1 MLSAAW
7 SFMLPFHPYPTQCED
22 RCKVRACLPT
32 PKRGA
37 LPLPGGLPA
46 DLLAFEPQASGS
58 GLHSPARFNWPAMLR
73 LRWPGALS
81 SGTAPVLPCAPC
93 MVP

>member
-1 MLSAAW
+1 MEGRWQGDLQTLQVHS
-7 SFMLPFHPYPTQCED
+7 LPYAHISRSSLFVQCED

-46 DLLAFEPQASGS
+46 DLLAFEPQASG
-58 GLHSPARFNWPAMLR
+58 GHD
-73 LRWPGALS
+73 G
-81 SGTAPVLPCAPC
+81 
-93 MVP
+93 